1 MYVHIQEALA
11 NLARCHLLLGN
22 WSAAREAAEKV
33 LSVDDKHVK
42 SIYAKAESLYNTC
55 QFEQALMLFHRGMVG
70 NPYKIHNV
78 HINLTFKAAK
88 NKLLPTS

>member
-1 MYVHIQEALA
+1 MYFQEALA